1 MTVNQYAYTQRLTRS
16 KKDPVRNYSSSDRI
30 LAGKAYLQDIVDPK
44 VFKNWAVNLATELEH
59 SD

>member
-1 MTVNQYAYTQRLTRS
+1 MLIHNGWREA
-16 KKDPVRNYSSSDRI
+16 KKDPARNYSSSDRI

-44 VFKNWAVNLATELEH
+44 VFKNWAVNSATELEH

>member
-44 VFKNWAVNLATELEH
+44 VFKN
-59 SD
+59 

>member
-30 LAGKAYLQDIVDPK
+30 LAGKAYLVAGELGNIP
-44 VFKNWAVNLATELEH
+44 AT
-59 SD
+59 